1 MVAKGTR
8 LPRVPRKQRAAG
20 EAAPA
25 ALVVPAPLNT
35 IKKNQSSRSL
45 SHQYH
50 IFESK
55 YILIAKS
62 NL

>member
-25 ALVVPAPLNT
+25 APVVPASLNT
-35 IKKNQSSRSL
+35 IKKINLRG
-45 SHQYH
+45 HYH
-50 IFESK
+50 INTIS
-55 YILIAKS
+55 S
-62 NL
+62 NQNTF